1 MRALALATF
10 LLLSTTAYAAVDTSQ
25 TPDHLK
31 YEIFIRV
38 TKGDGGIAVLKWTP
52 GGHPHFFDTKQECM
66 DATSGKGDNGAAFM
80 KSFAGLQ
87 PQIAAMAATDPKL
100 TFDVGCVSSDPDNSI

>member
-1 MRALALATF
+1 
-10 LLLSTTAYAAVDTSQ
+10 
-25 TPDHLK
+25 
-31 YEIFIRV
+31 
-38 TKGDGGIAVLKWTP
+38 
-52 GGHPHFFDTKQECM
+52 M

-87 PQIAAMAATDPKL
+87 PQIAAMAAADPKL